1 MDISNKKG
9 SKVGGL
15 TIFLVILMSV
25 PTLSFAEEC
34 PQIRKTQIAPK
45 EFLTMQNPLP
55 LNDKNLKAA
64 EKLFEKTAKPIACK
78 TCHGITGNGVGDPGF
93 ESTPP
98 SRNFT
103 CTQTMQQLPDGQLFW
118 IIKNGSKGAAM
129 PAYSYLSDKKI
140 WQLILYI
147 RSLSNLNS

>member
-1 MDISNKKG
+1 MDISHKKG

-118 IIKNGSKGAAM
+118 IIKNGSKNTSMYAF
-129 PAYSYLSDKKI
+129 SDLSNHQI
-140 WQLILYI
+140 WQLIHYV
-147 RSLSNLNS
+147 RTFAK

>member
-45 EFLTMQNPLP
+45 EFLIMQNPLP

-103 CTQTMQQLPDGQLFW
+103 CTQTMQHLPDSQLF
-118 IIKNGSKGAAM
+118 
-129 PAYSYLSDKKI
+129 
-140 WQLILYI
+140 
-147 RSLSNLNS
+147 